1 MLPPKRY
8 QMKGIFFSKASYVD
22 LELNLDLDPDPDSD
36 SDLHIEFVLDLHWI

>member
-1 MLPPKRY
+1 
-8 QMKGIFFSKASYVD
+8 MKGIFFSKASYVD